1 MNRLKRNSAFLL
13 SSLVIVALDQFTK
26 ELVRANMYPGQSIP
40 PDAWVRLTY
49 VTNTGGAF
57 GILQGQSLLILITTI
72 IGVAAIL
79 LYYIFPPVNSWLLTA
94 ALGLQFGG
102 ALGNLLDRIRLGH
115 VTDFIDFRVWPVFN
129 LADSAIVVGVATLT
143 FFVFFI
149 DREKASADR
158 SKIGESPE

>member
-1 MNRLKRNSAFLL
+1 VNKLKRNSAFLL
-13 SSLVIVALDQFTK
+13 SALVIVVLDQITK

-40 PDAWVRLTY
+40 PDSWVRLTY

-57 GILQGQSLLILITTI
+57 GILQGQSLFILITTV
-72 IGVAAIL
+72 IGVVAIL
-79 LYYIFPPVNSWLLTA
+79 LYYIFPPVNSWLLTT

-102 ALGNLLDRIRLGH
+102 ALGNLIDRIRLGH

-143 FFVFFI
+143 IFVFFI
-149 DREKASADR
+149 DRERPSIDR
-158 SKIGESPE
+158 SKIERSPE